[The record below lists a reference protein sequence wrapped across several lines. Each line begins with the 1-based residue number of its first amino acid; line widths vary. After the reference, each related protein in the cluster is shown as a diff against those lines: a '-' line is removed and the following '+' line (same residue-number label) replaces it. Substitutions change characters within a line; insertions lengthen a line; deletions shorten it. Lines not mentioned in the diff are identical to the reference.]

1 MYRTR
6 SALRAAFTLI
16 ELLLVL
22 VILAVL
28 AAVVVPKL
36 TGRVEDAKIK
46 AAKSEVSS
54 IKSALNNFEVDNS
67 RFPTTEEGLQ
77 ALVQKPANLDNWKGY
92 LDKMPADPW
101 GHPYIFR
108 VPGTNGRDFD
118 LISAGPDGQ
127 EGTPDDISN

>member
-1 MYRTR
+1 MRRTR
-6 SALRAAFTLI
+6 SAIRSAFTLI

-46 AAKSEVSS
+46 ACKAEIAS

-67 RFPTTEEGLQ
+67 RFPTSEEGLN
-77 ALVQKPANLDNWKGY
+77 ALVQKPANLDNWRGY
-92 LDKMPADPW
+92 LDKMPLDPW
-101 GHPYIFR
+101 GHAYVYR
-108 VPGTNGRDFD
+108 TPGSGGHDFD
-118 LISAGPDGQ
+118 LISWGPDGQ
-127 EGTPDDISN
+127 EGTADDITN